1 MQLPR
6 SVRALDDTPKRNLSS
21 CGGVVGE
28 VRRGIPSR
36 GSPMTSRAPHT
47 SCSAS
52 RGLLGQLRRELRRA
66 AALFT
71 VEALPC
77 TEEMKARG
85 VRGRGCAASQTEST
99 DGGSRHGATQPP
111 ARDPP
116 AHASLTPRSLQLHL
130 SLRASPPRLAS
141 PLSRGSTSGSGI
153 MGIKV
158 VVMVLALTLLLS
170 VVMAQPLLNEG
181 QEGDSGQA
189 DVDYTADLLER
200 LLSRT
205 QKQDDLAEPAPVKR
219 WRSCIRRMGAC
230 DHRPNDCC
238 YNSSCRCNLWGTN
251 CRCQRMGL
259 FQQWGK

>member
-1 MQLPR
+1 
-6 SVRALDDTPKRNLSS
+6 
-21 CGGVVGE
+21 
-28 VRRGIPSR
+28 
-36 GSPMTSRAPHT
+36 
-47 SCSAS
+47 
-52 RGLLGQLRRELRRA
+52 
-66 AALFT
+66 
-71 VEALPC
+71 
-77 TEEMKARG
+77 
-85 VRGRGCAASQTEST
+85 
-99 DGGSRHGATQPP
+99 
-111 ARDPP
+111 
-116 AHASLTPRSLQLHL
+116 
-130 SLRASPPRLAS
+130 
-141 PLSRGSTSGSGI
+141 

-181 QEGDSGQA
+181 QEGDSGQP
-189 DVDYTADLLER
+189 DVDYTTDLLER

-205 QKQDDLAEPAPVKR
+205 QKQDDLADPVPVKR